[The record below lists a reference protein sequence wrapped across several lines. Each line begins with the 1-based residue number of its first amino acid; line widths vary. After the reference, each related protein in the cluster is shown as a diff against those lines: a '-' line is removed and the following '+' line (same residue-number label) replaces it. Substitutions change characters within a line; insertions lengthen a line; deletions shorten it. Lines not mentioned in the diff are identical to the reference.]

1 MNGEIVSL
9 DTTRTQKRLEQTIN
23 NATRYIEIALRDAE
37 EWDEPITYRD
47 LECVYEILKGEE
59 NVK

>member
-23 NATRYIEIALRDAE
+23 NAIRYIEIALRDAE
-37 EWDEPITYRD
+37 ECGEPITYKD
-47 LECVYEILKGEE
+47 LEYVYKILEGEE
-59 NVK
+59 EKC